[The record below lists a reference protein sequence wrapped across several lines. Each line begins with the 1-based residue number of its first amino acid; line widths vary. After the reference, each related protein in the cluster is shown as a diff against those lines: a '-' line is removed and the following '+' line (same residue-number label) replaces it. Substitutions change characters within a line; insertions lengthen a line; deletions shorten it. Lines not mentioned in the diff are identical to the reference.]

1 MTCIYCTDRETLGRH
16 HIACPARPTA
26 DEVAAGQLDSAQ
38 VDIPSLDLWRQ
49 GYDHA
54 AAGHALTEG
63 EPAPE
68 FQLGWSRRASRET
81 PPQLRP
87 AVFLSLR
94 ALLER
99 LRGLDLRTDTFGIQ
113 LATSLFYLNGDAAE
127 VSRMVRYWAPFPR
140 LRDPSPDEAQ
150 RAHAQHVLLTSTEEA
165 ARREA
170 QIVLHGEPD
179 DEIRLRVH
187 EMLRAAEASG
197 RLVWRRSRDI
207 NMDEVDA
214 LLQRHGFRPTG
225 SNRWPGSHLFPAIIE
240 AANGG
245 HLLAAA

>member
-1 MTCIYCTDRETLGRH
+1 MMCIYCTDRETLGRH

-26 DEVAAGQLDSAQ
+26 EEAASGQLDSAQ
-38 VDIPSLDLWRQ
+38 VDIQGIALWRQ

-54 AAGHALTEG
+54 ATGHALTEL

-68 FQLGWSRRASRET
+68 FQLGWSRRMSRGT
-81 PPQLRP
+81 PPTLRP
-87 AVFLSLR
+87 AMFLSLR
-94 ALLER
+94 GLLEH

-113 LATSLFYLNGDAAE
+113 LATSLFSLDGDAAE
-127 VSRMVRYWAPFPR
+127 ASRMVRYWVPFPR

-150 RAHAQHVLLTSTEEA
+150 RAHAQHVLLTSTDEA

-170 QIVLHGEPD
+170 HIVLRGEPD

-197 RLVWRRSRDI
+197 RLVWCGNREVDF
-207 NMDEVDA
+207 DEVDA
-214 LLQRHGFRPTG
+214 LLQQHGFRPTG
-225 SNRWPGSHLFPAIIE
+225 SDRWPEPHLFPAIIE

-245 HLLAAA
+245 NLLAAA